1 MHTVARIWKFL
12 RDGYFVDARTEQ
24 LQLRAAIVNY
34 RTEIA
39 AFWQLHISMLP
50 AGRLRGRG
58 SIETAPLH
66 IGRGEGN
73 NRAAFRALLKLTVC
87 GLAVLHSLLV
97 VGVLPTLGE
106 NSWSLLSDEHASST
120 TRYSV
125 WFRWCCMVG
134 CIGLT
139 ASLVL
144 TFLMGSAAR
153 RLLQRFEVSTEN
165 TPTDEYLPVTMY
177 QNLWSSARMLL
188 PAKTV
193 AASGGGDGV
202 CKLVSDG
209 SSSDLQVDPTSALSS
224 TPLWVRPTDT
234 RSFDRLSLML
244 VRLCCR
250 WFSCFCIVSVP

>member
-1 MHTVARIWKFL
+1 
-12 RDGYFVDARTEQ
+12 
-24 LQLRAAIVNY
+24 
-34 RTEIA
+34 
-39 AFWQLHISMLP
+39 
-50 AGRLRGRG
+50 
-58 SIETAPLH
+58 
-66 IGRGEGN
+66 
-73 NRAAFRALLKLTVC
+73 
-87 GLAVLHSLLV
+87 
-97 VGVLPTLGE
+97 
-106 NSWSLLSDEHASST
+106 
-120 TRYSV
+120 
-125 WFRWCCMVG
+125 MVG

-153 RLLQRFEVSTEN
+153 RLLQRLEVSTEN
-165 TPTDEYLPVTMY
+165 IPTDEFLPVIMY
-177 QNLWSSARMLL
+177 QNLWSAARMLL

-193 AASGGGDGV
+193 AASGVGEGV
-202 CKLVSDG
+202 CELVSDG